1 MPMARNPTAGTEI
14 GGGLGAG
21 AAAAAPRSSERTEV
35 VWSSDPQDAEGSS
48 PSGKDAPGGRLF
60 DGQQGRNIRP
70 KRD

>member
-1 MPMARNPTAGTEI
+1 MARNLTAGAEI

-21 AAAAAPRSSERTEV
+21 AAAAAAAPRSFERSEV
-35 VWSSDPQDAEGSS
+35 VWSSDPQDTEGSS
-48 PSGKDAPGGRLF
+48 PSRQDAPGGRLF